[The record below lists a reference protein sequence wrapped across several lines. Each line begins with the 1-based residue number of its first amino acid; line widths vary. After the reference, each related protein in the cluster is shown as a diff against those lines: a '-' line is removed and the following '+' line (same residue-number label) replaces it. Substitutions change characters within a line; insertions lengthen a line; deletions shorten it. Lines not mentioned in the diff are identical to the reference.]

1 MNAHAMPTKDEII
14 ALEKSY
20 WDAIKAKDGDRTTE
34 LSAKSSLVTGA
45 RGVMRIAKEKMGK
58 MTEEGEWTLD
68 SYPFDNVE
76 VSTPAPDVALIA
88 YTVRQSVT
96 MDGKSQDLR
105 AADSSVWIRG
115 GVFVLMACSSAG
127 RPKASK
133 PIGCMMATPRIRQYR
148 HMMSVAVYPS
158 GWPTCRPS
166 PLG

>member
-1 MNAHAMPTKDEII
+1 MNTHAMPTKDEII

-20 WDAIKAKDGDRTTE
+20 WEAIKAKDGDRTTE
-34 LSAKSSLVTGA
+34 LSARSSLVTGA

-68 SYPFDNVE
+68 SYAFDDVE
-76 VSTPAPDVALIA
+76 VSIPAPDVALIA

-115 GVFVLMACSSAG
+115 
-127 RPKASK
+127 
-133 PIGCMMATPRIRQYR
+133 TN
-148 HMMSVAVYPS
+148 
-158 GWPTCRPS
+158 GWECHAHS
-166 PLG
+166 ESFLK